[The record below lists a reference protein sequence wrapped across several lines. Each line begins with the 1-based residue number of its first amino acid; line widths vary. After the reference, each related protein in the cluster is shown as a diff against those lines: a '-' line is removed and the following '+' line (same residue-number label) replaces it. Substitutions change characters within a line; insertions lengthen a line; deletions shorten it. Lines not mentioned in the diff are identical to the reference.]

1 MEHNQLTKN
10 ELNKKNRW
18 TEIKLN
24 DLKKD
29 DFYAILYPGEPVH
42 IILRIITKIKYDD
55 LKNKTGVNY
64 IELKPIDENWAT
76 GVFPG
81 GGLNSLKFYKAREA
95 WKVYDLAVQAM
106 TDEKRWAN
114 EITKHTGRIPG
125 HKNSKTAT
133 LGLREMT
140 DNIGSYLGGKT
151 KKKKR
156 KKTINSRRRT

>member
-1 MEHNQLTKN
+1 MNQLTET

-18 TEIKLN
+18 TEIKLD

-29 DFYAILYPGEPVH
+29 ELYAILYPGE
-42 IILRIITKIKYDD
+42 ITLRIITKIKYDD

-64 IELKPIDENWAT
+64 IEMKPVNERWSFGLYPA
-76 GVFPG
+76 
-81 GGLNSLKFYKAREA
+81 GGLNYLKFYKAREA
-95 WKVYDLAVQAM
+95 WKAYDLAVQAM
-106 TDEKRWAN
+106 AHEKHWAN
-114 EITKHTGRIPG
+114 KITKNTGRIPG

-151 KKKKR
+151 KKMKKR
-156 KKTINSRRRT
+156 KIKSRRRN